1 MLLINILLAL
11 AWGALTGN
19 FSPVNLLFG
28 FGLGHFL
35 LWLGQSHLAP
45 SNYFVKARRV
55 IGFAFYFL
63 WQLIL
68 ANLRVTYGVLAPRH
82 RLRPAVLAIPLDVTT
97 DAEITLLANLLTLTP
112 GSLSLDVSEDR
123 RVLYMHVMHMTDEE
137 RTRREIKEGFERRV
151 REILE

>member
-28 FGLGHFL
+28 FGLGYFL
-35 LWLGQSHLAP
+35 LWLGQRRLEP

-68 ANLRVTYGVLAPRH
+68 ANLRVTYGVLAPNH
-82 RLRPAVLAIPLDVTT
+82 RLRPAVLAIPLDVRT

-123 RVLYMHVMHMTDEE
+123 KVLYLHVMHMTDEE
-137 RTRREIKEGFERRV
+137 QTRREIKEGFEPRV

>member
-11 AWGALTGN
+11 AWCALTGS
-19 FSPVNLLFG
+19 FYPVNLLFG
-28 FGLGHFL
+28 FGLGYLL
-35 LWLGQSHLAP
+35 LWLGQRRPEP
-45 SNYFVKARRV
+45 SNYFVRAPRV
-55 IGFAFYFL
+55 IGFAFYYL

-68 ANLRVTYGVLAPRH
+68 ANLRVTYDVITPRH
-82 RLRPAVLAIPLDVTT
+82 HMRPAVLAIPLDVTT

-123 RVLYMHVMHMTDEE
+123 KVLYMHVMNMIDEE
-137 RTRREIKEGFERRV
+137 QTRREIKDGIERRI

>member
-28 FGLGHFL
+28 FGLGYFL

-63 WQLIL
+63 WLLIL
-68 ANLRVTYGVLAPRH
+68 ANLRVTYGVLASNR

-137 RTRREIKEGFERRV
+137 STRREIKEGFERRV
-151 REILE
+151 REIFE

>member
-11 AWGALTGN
+11 AWGALTGS
-19 FSPVNLLFG
+19 FSPTNLLFG
-28 FGLGHFL
+28 FGLGYLL
-35 LWLGQSHLAP
+35 LWLGQQHLEP

-63 WQLIL
+63 WQLVL
-68 ANLRVTYGVLAPRH
+68 ANLRVTYDVLTFRH
-82 RLRPAVLAIPLDVTT
+82 HMRPAVLAIPLDVTT

-123 RVLYMHVMHMTDEE
+123 KVLYLHVMYMTDEE
-137 RTRREIKEGFERRV
+137 QTRREIKEGFERRV